1 MVFILEQVFGVRLA
15 RGGLGGMLVFAA
27 IFGFGGALISLALS
41 KWTAKR
47 MMGVRVIDGA
57 AIGRWSDGC
66 SARFNAWRVRRDIGM
81 PEVGIFDAE
90 EMNAFATGARRNAA
104 LVAVSTGLLRSM
116 SRPQIEAV
124 LGHEISHVANGDMVT
139 LALLQGVLNTFVI
152 FLARI
157 IGGIVDR
164 ALFKNDREESG
175 IGFFLTTLVA
185 QIVLGIFASMIVSWY
200 SRRREFRADRGGADL
215 AGTGSMIG
223 ALQVLKQSHGEP
235 MPPQMQAFGINT
247 GRADGFMR
255 LFMSHPP
262 LDERIAAL
270 QSQEVQMTPENEIM
284 VEPPAALRV
293 GRELSRWFGNS
304 DLAARTN
311 EAALLAKLRPP
322 CRLGAGRALPADACC
337 LSRRHL
343 GGLQLDAR
351 SW

>member
-1 MVFILEQVFGVRLA
+1 MWLILPKKRFMKRIFLFIVTNLAVLALLGLMVFIIEGVFGVRLGQGGA
-15 RGGLGGMLVFAA
+15 GGLLVFAA

-47 MMGVRVIDGA
+47 MLGVRVIMQPHSDSEGWLLGTVARLA
-57 AIGRWSDGC
+57 AQAGV
-66 SARFNAWRVRRDIGM
+66 AT

-104 LVAVSTGLLRSM
+104 LVAVSTGLLRGM
-116 SRPQIEAV
+116 PRPQVEAV

-157 IGGIVDR
+157 VGGIVDK
-164 ALFKNDREESG
+164 AIFKNDREESG
-175 IGFFLTTLVA
+175 IGFFVATMIA

-223 ALQVLKQSHGEP
+223 ALEMLKRSHGEP

-247 GRADGFMR
+247 GETGGFMR

-262 LDERIAAL
+262 LEARIAAL
-270 QSQEVQMTPENEIM
+270 RSPNASHAA
-284 VEPPAALRV
+284 PA
-293 GRELSRWFGNS
+293 
-304 DLAARTN
+304 
-311 EAALLAKLRPP
+311 
-322 CRLGAGRALPADACC
+322 
-337 LSRRHL
+337 
-343 GGLQLDAR
+343 
-351 SW
+351 

>member
-1 MVFILEQVFGVRLA
+1 MKRIFLFLVTNLAVLALLSVVIFIIEQVFGVRLGQGGM
-15 RGGLGGMLVFAA
+15 GGLLVFAA

-47 MMGVRVIDGA
+47 LMGVRVIDSPQTDVE
-57 AIGRWSDGC
+57 RWLVTTVKHLADQ
-66 SARFNAWRVRRDIGM
+66 AHIGM
-81 PEVGIFDAE
+81 PEVGVFEAE

-104 LVAVSTGLLRSM
+104 LVAVSSGLLRSM
-116 SRPQIEAV
+116 SRSQIEAV

-157 IGGIVDR
+157 IGSIVDR
-164 ALFKNDREESG
+164 ALFKNDRTESG
-175 IGFFLTTLVA
+175 IGFFLTTMVA

-215 AGTGSMIG
+215 AGTGAMIG
-223 ALQVLKQSHGEP
+223 ALEVLKRSQGEP

-247 GRADGFMR
+247 GGGGGFMR

-270 QSQEVQMTPENEIM
+270 QSQE
-284 VEPPAALRV
+284 
-293 GRELSRWFGNS
+293 SR
-304 DLAARTN
+304 
-311 EAALLAKLRPP
+311 
-322 CRLGAGRALPADACC
+322 
-337 LSRRHL
+337 
-343 GGLQLDAR
+343 
-351 SW
+351 